1 MSQIVNM
8 LRESSLKYPKKT
20 ALRRKSAGRW
30 TDYSYESVWGT
41 SDRIAAGLAEWGV
54 ERGDRVAILGSSS
67 PFWVMSYLG
76 ILKSNA
82 IAVPIDKDLKQ
93 GELRHILADC
103 EARVLFTEQSYTEI
117 IHDIADNLPAL
128 QKIVIMDLSSAIDNR
143 YSLRAKAALT
153 ELVNE
158 WQRLSQK
165 YQVHEDDRQSFERLA
180 EAYQEIVATTAA
192 GDGQEKRNFFRRL
205 LQTRNQVEPLLDGEA
220 LDVFQ
225 RDSLPPELSIQ
236 PQDPAVILYT
246 SGTTG
251 RSKGAMLSH
260 ANISSNVRSAIELF
274 ELDPEMHTLSF
285 LPINHVFEQV
295 AGIILPLAVGGTVS
309 FAESLRKLGDNLGEV
324 KPNFLLGV
332 PAVFRLL
339 AERMTKKIESQ
350 RLSRLLYA
358 FAPTRPFVTRK
369 VREAFGGNPVFIS
382 GGAALDPVVAEK
394 LMELG
399 LKVYQGYGITETSPV
414 IAVET
419 PAFNRLGTVGRPM
432 SGIEIMIHEPNAEG
446 VGEIWAKGPN
456 IMLGY
461 YNNQAATDE
470 VMTDG
475 WYHTGD
481 LGCVDE
487 DGALRICGRAKNL
500 IVTANGKNVYPEE
513 VENEI
518 SNSPFIAEIM
528 VYGHKIDSISEEVY
542 AIIYPHQETLDAY
555 AETNGTGPL
564 SLRDV
569 EEIIRK
575 EILERG
581 KALADYKRIKRFTLR
596 EDEFP
601 KTTTRKIKRFV
612 VEADIETG
620 GWGLGT

>member
-1 MSQIVNM
+1 MSLIVDM
-8 LRESSLKYPKKT
+8 LRESSLKYPQKT

-30 TDYSYESVWGT
+30 TDYSYATIWET
-41 SDRIAAGLAEWGV
+41 SDRVAAGLAEWGI
-54 ERGDRVAILGSSS
+54 EHGDRVAILGSSS

-103 EARVLFTEQSYTEI
+103 TARLLFTEHGYQEI
-117 IHDIADNLPAL
+117 IHDIADSLPAL
-128 QKIVIMDLSSAIDNR
+128 QKIVIMDPSPSGDSPLSS
-143 YSLRAKAALT
+143 RAKQTLS

-158 WQRLSQK
+158 WQRLSRK
-165 YQVHEDDRQSFERLA
+165 YQVDEDDRQSLERLA
-180 EAYQEIVATTAA
+180 EAYQEVVAPVAA
-192 GDGQEKRNFFRRL
+192 GDSQGKKNFVRRL
-205 LQTRNQVEPLLDGEA
+205 LQTHDRPAPFPDVEA
-220 LDVFQ
+220 LDDFEK
-225 RDSLPPELSIQ
+225 DALPPGLTVQSH
-236 PQDPAVILYT
+236 DPAVILYT

-260 ANISSNVRSAIELF
+260 ANISSNVRSAIKLF
-274 ELDPEMHTLSF
+274 DLDPEMHTLSF

-339 AERMTKKIESQ
+339 ADRMTKKIESQ
-350 RLSRLLYA
+350 KLSKLLYA
-358 FAPTRPFVTRK
+358 FTPTRPIVTRK

-382 GGAALDPVVAEK
+382 GGAALDPVVAER

-399 LKVYQGYGITETSPV
+399 LNVYQGYGITETSPV

-432 SGIEIMIHEPNAEG
+432 PGIDVTIHEPNAEG

-461 YNNQAATDE
+461 YNNQKATDE
-470 VMTDG
+470 VITDG
-475 WYHTGD
+475 WYRTGD

-513 VENEI
+513 IENEI

-528 VYGHKIDSISEEVY
+528 VYGHKVDNTSEEVC
-542 AIIYPHQETLDAY
+542 ALIYPHQEALDAY
-555 AETNGTGPL
+555 AEANGTGPL
-564 SLRDV
+564 SLQDV

-575 EILERG
+575 EVLERG

-612 VEADIETG
+612 VEADIQTG
-620 GWGLGT
+620 G

>member
-1 MSQIVNM
+1 MPLIVDM
-8 LRESSLKYPKKT
+8 LRESSIKYPKKT
-20 ALRRKSAGRW
+20 ALRRKSAGSW
-30 TDYSYESVWGT
+30 TDYSYKLVWGT

-117 IHDIADNLPAL
+117 IHDIADKLPAL

-143 YSLRAKAALT
+143 FSLRAKAALT

-158 WQRLSQK
+158 WQRLSLK

-180 EAYQEIVATTAA
+180 EDYQEIVATTAA
-192 GDGQEKRNFFRRL
+192 GDGQEKMNFFRRL

-382 GGAALDPVVAEK
+382 GGAALDPVVAER

-432 SGIEIMIHEPNAEG
+432 AGIEIMIHEPNAEG

-528 VYGHKIDSISEEVY
+528 VYGHKIDSTSEEVY

-612 VEADIETG
+612 VEADIKTG
-620 GWGLGT
+620 G

>member
-1 MSQIVNM
+1 M
-8 LRESSLKYPKKT
+8 
-20 ALRRKSAGRW
+20 
-30 TDYSYESVWGT
+30 
-41 SDRIAAGLAEWGV
+41 
-54 ERGDRVAILGSSS
+54 
-67 PFWVMSYLG
+67 
-76 ILKSNA
+76 
-82 IAVPIDKDLKQ
+82 
-93 GELRHILADC
+93 
-103 EARVLFTEQSYTEI
+103 
-117 IHDIADNLPAL
+117 
-128 QKIVIMDLSSAIDNR
+128 IM
-143 YSLRAKAALT
+143 
-153 ELVNE
+153 
-158 WQRLSQK
+158 
-165 YQVHEDDRQSFERLA
+165 
-180 EAYQEIVATTAA
+180 
-192 GDGQEKRNFFRRL
+192 
-205 LQTRNQVEPLLDGEA
+205 
-220 LDVFQ
+220 
-225 RDSLPPELSIQ
+225 
-236 PQDPAVILYT
+236 YT

-274 ELDPEMHTLSF
+274 QLDPQMHTLSF

-295 AGIILPLAVGGTVS
+295 AGIILPLTVGGTVS

-339 AERMTKKIESQ
+339 ADRMTKKIESQ
-350 RLSRLLYA
+350 KLSRLLYT
-358 FAPTRPFVTRK
+358 FAPTRPIVTKK

-399 LKVYQGYGITETSPV
+399 LNVYQGYGITETSPV

-432 SGIEIMIHEPNAEG
+432 PGIDVKIHQPNAEG

-461 YNNQAATDE
+461 YNNREATDE
-470 VMTDG
+470 VLTDG

-481 LGCVDE
+481 LGCLDE

-513 VENEI
+513 VENELL
-518 SNSPFIAEIM
+518 NSPFIAEIM
-528 VYGHKIDSISEEVY
+528 VYGHKVDATSEEVY
-542 AIIYPHQETLDAY
+542 AIIYPHQEALDTY
-555 AETNGTGPL
+555 AEANETGPL

-581 KALADYKRIKRFTLR
+581 KALADYKRVKRFTLR

-612 VEADIETG
+612 VEADITTG
-620 GWGLGT
+620 G

>member
-1 MSQIVNM
+1 MSLIIEM
-8 LRESSLKYPKKT
+8 LQESSLKYPQKT
-20 ALRRKSAGRW
+20 ALRYKISGRW
-30 TDYSYESVWGT
+30 TDYSYETIWDT
-41 SDRIAAGLAEWGV
+41 SDRVAAGLAEWGI
-54 ERGDRVAILGSSS
+54 EHGERVAILGASS
-67 PFWVMSYLG
+67 PVWVMAYLG

-103 EARVLFTEQSYTEI
+103 DARIIFTEHGFTEI

-128 QKIVIMDLSSAIDNR
+128 EKIVLLKHPPSRGDQLSA
-143 YSLRAKAALT
+143 RAEKALA
-153 ELVNE
+153 ELVSE
-158 WQRLSQK
+158 WRLLGRK
-165 YQVHEDDRQSFERLA
+165 YQLHEDDIQKFESLA
-180 EAYQEIVATTAA
+180 ETFQELVVPSTVK
-192 GDGQEKRNFFRRL
+192 DDQEKSFFKRL
-205 LQTRNQVEPLLDGEA
+205 LANRDQAVPPLDIQGLD
-220 LDVFQ
+220 DFQ
-225 RDSLPPELSIQ
+225 KISLPPELTVRSH
-236 PQDPAVILYT
+236 DPAVILYT

-260 ANISSNVRSAIELF
+260 ANITSNVRSAAELF
-274 ELDPEMHTLSF
+274 ELTPDMHTLSF

-339 AERMTKKIESQ
+339 AERMTKRIESQ
-350 RLSRLLYA
+350 KLSRLLYA
-358 FAPTRPFVTRK
+358 FAPTRPLVTRRI
-369 VREAFGGNPVFIS
+369 REAFGGNPVFIS
-382 GGAALDPVVAEK
+382 GGAALDPLVATK
-394 LMELG
+394 LLELG
-399 LKVYQGYGITETSPV
+399 LNVYQGYGITETSPV

-432 SGIEIMIHEPNAEG
+432 PGIDVIIHKPNADG
-446 VGEIWAKGPN
+446 IGEIWAKGPN

-461 YNNQAATDE
+461 YNNQEATDE
-470 VMTDG
+470 VLTDG

-481 LGCVDE
+481 LGCIE
-487 DGALRICGRAKNL
+487 QDGALRICGRAKNL

-513 VENEI
+513 VENEML
-518 SNSPFIAEIM
+518 NSTFIEEIM
-528 VYGHKIDSISEEVY
+528 VYGHKVDNISEEVY
-542 AIIYPHQETLDAY
+542 AIIYPNQNALDSY
-555 AETNGTGPL
+555 AEESHTGSL
-564 SLRDV
+564 SLHDV
-569 EEIIRK
+569 EDIIRR
-575 EILERG
+575 EVLERG

-612 VEADIETG
+612 VEADINTG
-620 GWGLGT
+620 EPGTEG